1 MEKESN
7 YTTRKKEENVCR
19 YLTLKSQHGINFI
32 RHDLGIT
39 DYVTISKEVSA
50 ALAKSVS
57 NIAKTSAESMPLED
71 LPKAATDIKRNLKE
85 VVSIIRQDG
94 ETQTEGLPLR
104 ELLALDKALQTT
116 RGELVNNLAKLSEL
130 DEEIKDL
137 QELYTS
143 ARDRDD
149 EDVEV
154 SEELRE
160 QLRKNERTGQRE

>member
-1 MEKESN
+1 
-7 YTTRKKEENVCR
+7 
-19 YLTLKSQHGINFI
+19 
-32 RHDLGIT
+32 
-39 DYVTISKEVSA
+39 
-50 ALAKSVS
+50 
-57 NIAKTSAESMPLED
+57 MPLED